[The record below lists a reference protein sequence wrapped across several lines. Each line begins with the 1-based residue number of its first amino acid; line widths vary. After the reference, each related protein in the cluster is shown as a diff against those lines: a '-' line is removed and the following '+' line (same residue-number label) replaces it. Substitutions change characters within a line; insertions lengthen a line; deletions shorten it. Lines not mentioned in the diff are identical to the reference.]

1 LISIESQKETTM
13 ETNDTA
19 TTEYKP
25 RDYSLER
32 WIVRLLLLLFFL
44 PFVAQAQETTTLAN
58 NEGAGLLLK
67 TATPGTY
74 AIVPAVKSE
83 VRITVTGPIV
93 RTTVTQTFHNSTG
106 RCVEGLYVYP
116 LPELGAVDTL
126 KMTIG
131 SRVIVG
137 EIRERE
143 QARKEYEQAKSE
155 GRKAALVEQQRPNV
169 FTTSVSSVMPDEDAI
184 IEIAYQETARYEN
197 GEYRLRFPMV
207 VAPRYTPARTFAA
220 SVAAKLPFTPQ
231 SSSNN
236 NGGTIALSVDLQP
249 GYSVRNIVSAQAKS
263 ETLGNRH
270 YRVTADSSTL
280 NAEHD
285 FELSWQ
291 PDLGANPDATVL
303 TEKLGEDTYAL
314 IMVTPPARSAV
325 RLPRETIFI
334 IDSSGSMEG
343 ASMQQAKAALLLALD
358 DLKSGDKFNIIDF
371 DSTAR
376 PLFNDSKFADASSIG
391 TAKEFVEKITADG
404 GTEMRSALQLAM
416 PEHPTTP
423 SGTVRQVIFMTDGQ
437 VSNEQELFS
446 FIHARLGESR
456 LFTVGIGAAPN
467 SHFMRN
473 AARFGRGTFTYI
485 GDVQQ
490 VQERMSELFAKLD
503 APVMTS
509 IAVHSSASIAE
520 SWPERIPDLYR
531 GEPLVVAMRV
541 SAATANA
548 KVTLHGNIG
557 NEKWS
562 KELTLPTAGSND
574 GIARLWGREKIESL
588 MDHITD
594 GNDPKNV
601 EAAVIEVA
609 LQHHLVSQYTSLVA
623 IDQTPQGLNAS
634 CKAEPLPMGNS
645 PDHDD
650 PGTLPQT
657 ATPAAMLL
665 MIGGAIA
672 GLALIALRFTK

>member
-1 LISIESQKETTM
+1 MSKETTM

-19 TTEYKP
+19 NTEYKS

-32 WIVRLLLLLFFL
+32 WIVRLLLLLFLL
-44 PFVAQAQETTTLAN
+44 PFVAQAQETTTLAT

-93 RTTVTQTFHNSTG
+93 RTTVTQTFHNTTG

-116 LPELGAVDTL
+116 LPELSAVDTL

-155 GRKAALVEQQRPNV
+155 GRKAALIEQQRPNV
-169 FTTSVSSVMPDEDAI
+169 FTTSVSSVMPDEDAT
-184 IEIAYQETARYEN
+184 IEIAYQEMAQYEN

-207 VAPRYTPARTFAA
+207 VAPRYTPDRTFAA

-249 GYSVRNIVSAQAKS
+249 GYSVRNIASVQQVKS

-280 NAEHD
+280 NAAHD

-291 PDLGANPDATVL
+291 PDLGTNPDATIL
-303 TEKLGEDTYAL
+303 TEKLGDDTYAL

-343 ASMQQAKAALLLALD
+343 ASMQQAKSALLLALG

-376 PLFNDSKFADASSIG
+376 PLFTDSRFADSQSIAA
-391 TAKEFVEKITADG
+391 AKEFVDKISADG
-404 GTEMRSALQLAM
+404 GTEMLSALQLAM
-416 PEHPTTP
+416 PEHPSTP

-446 FIHARLGESR
+446 FIHTRLGESR

-509 IAVHSSASIAE
+509 ISVHSSDSIAE
-520 SWPERIPDLYR
+520 SWPERVPDLYR

-541 SAATANA
+541 HDTNATI
-548 KVTLHGNIG
+548 KLQGSIG
-557 NEKWS
+557 TETWS
-562 KELTLPTAGSND
+562 KELTLPATGGSEA
-574 GIARLWGREKIESL
+574 IARLWGREKIESL
-588 MDHITD
+588 MDHISD
-594 GNDPKNV
+594 GSDAQGV
-601 EAAVIEVA
+601 EAAVISVA

-634 CKAEPLPMGNS
+634 CKAEPLPDANA

-650 PGTLPQT
+650 AGTLPQT
-657 ATPAAMLL
+657 ATPAGLL
-665 MIGGAIA
+665 LLIGGVIA
-672 GLALIALRFTK
+672 GLALVALRFTR

>member
-1 LISIESQKETTM
+1 METT
-13 ETNDTA
+13 DTA
-19 TTEYKP
+19 NTEYKP

-32 WIVRLLLLLFFL
+32 WIVRLLLLLFLL
-44 PFVAQAQETTTLAN
+44 PFVAQAQETTTLDK

-83 VRITVTGPIV
+83 VHITVTGPIV

-116 LPELGAVDTL
+116 LPELSAVDTL

-131 SRVIVG
+131 SRLIVG

-169 FTTSVSSVMPDEDAI
+169 FETSVSSVMPDDDVV
-184 IEIAYQETARYEN
+184 IEIAYQEMARYEN

-207 VAPRYTPARTFAA
+207 VAKRYSPVRT
-220 SVAAKLPFTPQ
+220 TPQ
-231 SSSNN
+231 IIEKAVPPCCTEASHV
-236 NGGTIALSVDLQP
+236 ALSVDLQP
-249 GYSVRNIVSAQAKS
+249 GYSVRNIASAQQVKS

-270 YRVTADSSTL
+270 YRVTADSTTL
-280 NAEHD
+280 DAEHD

-291 PDLGANPDATVL
+291 PDLGANPEATVL
-303 TEKLGEDTYAL
+303 TEKLGEETYAL
-314 IMVTPPARSAV
+314 IMVTPPARSSV

-371 DSTAR
+371 DSDAR
-376 PLFNDSKFADASSIG
+376 PLFSDSKFADASTIAE
-391 TAKEFVEKITADG
+391 AKSFVEKITADG
-404 GTEMRSALQLAM
+404 GTEMLKALQLAM
-416 PEHPTTP
+416 PEHPSTT

-437 VSNEQELFS
+437 VSNEQQLFS

-509 IAVHSSASIAE
+509 IAVHSNDSIAE

-541 SAATANA
+541 HDANA
-548 KVTLHGNIG
+548 KITLHGSIG
-557 NEKWS
+557 NEAWS
-562 KELTLPTAGSND
+562 KELTLPAAVDTND

-588 MDHITD
+588 MDRITD
-594 GNDPKNV
+594 GNNPNDV
-601 EAAVIEVA
+601 EAAVIAVA

-634 CKAEPLPMGNS
+634 CKAEPLPTGNA

-650 PGTLPQT
+650 TGTLPQT
-657 ATPAAMLL
+657 ATPASLL
-665 MIGGAIA
+665 LLIGGAIT
-672 GLALIALRFTK
+672 GLALVALRFTR

>member
-1 LISIESQKETTM
+1 M

-19 TTEYKP
+19 NTEYKP

-83 VRITVTGPIV
+83 VRMTVTGPIV

-116 LPELGAVDTL
+116 LPELSAVDTL

-169 FTTSVSSVMPDEDAI
+169 FTTSVSSVMPDEDVI
-184 IEIAYQETARYEN
+184 IEIAYQEMARYEN

-220 SVAAKLPFTPQ
+220 SVAAKLPFTPP
-231 SSSNN
+231 SGSNN

-249 GYSVRNIVSAQAKS
+249 GYSVRNIVSAQQVKS

-280 NAEHD
+280 NAAHD

-291 PDLGANPDATVL
+291 PDLGTNPEATVL

-358 DLKSGDKFNIIDF
+358 DLKTGDKFNIIDF

-376 PLFNDSKFADASSIG
+376 PLFSDSKFVDTQSITEAG
-391 TAKEFVEKITADG
+391 SFVEKINADG
-404 GTEMRSALQLAM
+404 GTEMLGALQLAM
-416 PEHPTTP
+416 PEHPSTP

-446 FIHARLGESR
+446 FIHGRLGESR

-509 IAVHSSASIAE
+509 ITVHSSESIAE
-520 SWPERIPDLYR
+520 SWPERVPDLYR
-531 GEPLVVAMRV
+531 GEPLVVAMRIHD
-541 SAATANA
+541 ANA
-548 KVTLHGNIG
+548 KITLHGSIG

-562 KELTLPTAGSND
+562 KELTLPAAGANE

-594 GNDPKNV
+594 GSDPNGV
-601 EAAVIEVA
+601 EAAVIGVA

-623 IDQTPQGLNAS
+623 IDQSPQGLNAS
-634 CKAEPLPMGNS
+634 CKAEPLPDPNS

-650 PGTLPQT
+650 AGTLPQT
-657 ATPAAMLL
+657 ATPAGLL
-665 MIGGAIA
+665 VLIGGAIA
-672 GLALIALRFTK
+672 GLALVALRFTR

>member
-1 LISIESQKETTM
+1 M

-44 PFVAQAQETTTLAN
+44 PFVAQAQETTTLAA

-93 RTTVTQTFHNSTG
+93 RTTVTQTFHNTTG

-116 LPELGAVDTL
+116 LPELSAVDTL

-169 FTTSVSSVMPDEDAI
+169 FTTSVSSMMLDEDAI
-184 IEIAYQETARYEN
+184 IEIAYQEMAQYEN
-197 GEYRLRFPMV
+197 GEYRLRYPMV
-207 VAPRYTPARTFAA
+207 VAPRYTPAHS
-220 SVAAKLPFTPQ
+220 SVAAKLPFTPC
-231 SSSNN
+231 SSNN

-249 GYSVRNIVSAQAKS
+249 GYSVRNIASAQQVKS

-280 NAEHD
+280 NATHD
-285 FELSWQ
+285 FDLSWQ
-291 PDLGANPDATVL
+291 PDLGTNPEATVL
-303 TEKLGEDTYAL
+303 TEKLGEETYAL
-314 IMVTPPARSAV
+314 VMVTPPARSAV

-343 ASMQQAKAALLLALD
+343 ASMQQAKAALLLALG

-371 DSTAR
+371 DSMAR
-376 PLFNDSKFADASSIG
+376 PLFSDSRFADASSIAS
-391 TAKEFVEKITADG
+391 AKSFVEKIDADG
-404 GTEMRSALQLAM
+404 GTEMLKALQLAM
-416 PEHPTTP
+416 PEHPTP

-437 VSNEQELFS
+437 VGNEQELFS
-446 FIHARLGESR
+446 FIHSRLGESR

-490 VQERMSELFAKLD
+490 VQERMSELFGKLD

-509 IAVHSSASIAE
+509 ISVHSTDSTAE
-520 SWPERIPDLYR
+520 SWPERVPDLYR

-541 SAATANA
+541 HDANA
-548 KVTLHGNIG
+548 KITLRGNIG
-557 NEKWS
+557 NETWS
-562 KELTLPTAGSND
+562 KELTLPAAGGND

-588 MDHITD
+588 MDHLSD
-594 GNDPKNV
+594 GSNPSGV
-601 EAAVIEVA
+601 ESAVIAVA

-634 CKAEPLPMGNS
+634 CKAELLPASNGA
-645 PDHDD
+645 DVDAD
-650 PGTLPQT
+650 GTLPQT
-657 ATPAAMLL
+657 ATPAGLL
-665 MIGGAIA
+665 LLIGAS
-672 GLALIALRFTK
+672 LTTVALIAMKLTK

>member
-1 LISIESQKETTM
+1 M

-32 WIVRLLLLLFFL
+32 WIVRLLLLLFLL
-44 PFVAQAQETTTLAN
+44 PFVAQAQETTTLAT

-93 RTTVTQTFHNSTG
+93 RTTVTQTFHNTTG

-116 LPELGAVDTL
+116 LPELSAVDTL

-169 FTTSVSSVMPDEDAI
+169 FTTSVSGVMPGDDTI
-184 IEIAYQETARYEN
+184 IEIAYQEMAQYEN

-207 VAPRYTPARTFAA
+207 VAPRYTPAHT
-220 SVAAKLPFTPQ
+220 SVTAKLPFTP
-231 SSSNN
+231 SGSNN

-270 YRVTADSSTL
+270 YRITADSSTL
-280 NAEHD
+280 DASHD

-291 PDLGANPDATVL
+291 PDLGTNPDATVL
-303 TEKLGEDTYAL
+303 TEKLGEETYAL
-314 IMVTPPARSAV
+314 VMVTPPARSSV

-343 ASMQQAKAALLLALD
+343 ASMQQAKAALLLALG
-358 DLKSGDKFNIIDF
+358 DLKPGDKFNIIDF
-371 DSTAR
+371 DSMAR
-376 PLFNDSKFADASSIG
+376 PLFSDSRFADASSIAS
-391 TAKEFVEKITADG
+391 AKTFVEKIDADG
-404 GTEMRSALQLAM
+404 GTEMLKALQLAM

-437 VSNEQELFS
+437 VGNEQELFS

-490 VQERMSELFAKLD
+490 VQERMSELFGKLD

-509 IAVHSSASIAE
+509 ISVHSSDSIAE
-520 SWPERIPDLYR
+520 SWPERVPDLYR

-541 SAATANA
+541 HDANA
-548 KVTLHGNIG
+548 KITLHGSIG

-562 KELTLPTAGSND
+562 KELTLPAAGGSD

-588 MDHITD
+588 MDHLSD
-594 GNDPKNV
+594 GSDPSGV
-601 EAAVIEVA
+601 EAAVIAVA

-623 IDQTPQGLNAS
+623 IDQMPQGLNAS
-634 CKAEPLPMGNS
+634 CKAELLPAGDS
-645 PDHDD
+645 TAADAD
-650 PGTLPQT
+650 GTLPQT
-657 ATPAAMLL
+657 ATPAGLLL
-665 MIGGAIA
+665 MIGASLTA
-672 GLALIALRFTK
+672 VALIAMKLTK

>member
-1 LISIESQKETTM
+1 M

-19 TTEYKP
+19 TTDYKP

-32 WIVRLLLLLFFL
+32 WIVRLLLLLFLL

-74 AIVPAVKSE
+74 AIVPAVRSE

-106 RCVEGLYVYP
+106 RCVEGLYIYP
-116 LPELGAVDTL
+116 LPELSAVDTL

-143 QARKEYEQAKSE
+143 QARKEYEQARSE

-207 VAPRYTPARTFAA
+207 VAPRYTPMRTFAT
-220 SVAAKLPFTPQ
+220 SVAAKLPSTP

-249 GYSVRNIVSAQAKS
+249 GYSVRNIVSAQAES
-263 ETLGNRH
+263 ETLGHRH

-280 NAEHD
+280 SAEHD

-291 PDLGANPDATVL
+291 PDLGANPDATLL
-303 TEKLGEDTYAL
+303 TEKLGEETYAL

-343 ASMQQAKAALLLALD
+343 ASMEQAKAALLLALD

-376 PLFNDSKFADASSIG
+376 PLFTDSKFADASSIG

-416 PEHPTTP
+416 PEHLTTP

-509 IAVHSSASIAE
+509 IQVRSSDSIAE
-520 SWPERIPDLYR
+520 SWPERIPDLYL

-541 SAATANA
+541 HDANA
-548 KVTLHGNIG
+548 KITLHGSIG
-557 NEKWS
+557 NEKWT
-562 KELTLPTAGSND
+562 KDLTLPTAGDTNN

-588 MDHITD
+588 MDHLTD
-594 GNDPKNV
+594 GSDPNSV
-601 EAAVIEVA
+601 EAAVIGVA

-634 CKAEPLPMGNS
+634 CKAEPLPTGNS

-657 ATPAAMLL
+657 ATPAGLL
-665 MIGGAIA
+665 TMIGGAIA

>member
-1 LISIESQKETTM
+1 M
-13 ETNDTA
+13 ETNATA

-25 RDYSLER
+25 RDYRLER
-32 WIVRLLLLLFFL
+32 WIVMLLSLLFFL
-44 PFVAQAQETTTLAN
+44 PFVADAQETTTLDK

-116 LPELGAVDTL
+116 LPELSAVDTL

-143 QARKEYEQAKSE
+143 QARKDYEQAKSE
-155 GRKAALVEQQRPNV
+155 GRKAALVEQQRPNA
-169 FTTSVSSVMPDEDAI
+169 FTTSVSSVMPYEDAI
-184 IEIAYQETARYEN
+184 IEIAYQEMARYEN

-207 VAPRYTPARTFAA
+207 VAPRYTPERTFAA

-236 NGGTIALSVDLQP
+236 HGGTIALSVDLQP
-249 GYSVRNIVSAQAKS
+249 GYSVRNIASAQQVKS

-280 NAEHD
+280 ESGHD

-291 PDLGANPDATVL
+291 PDLGTNPDATVL
-303 TEKLGEDTYAL
+303 TEKLGDDTYAL
-314 IMVTPPARSAV
+314 IMVTPPAHSAV

-376 PLFNDSKFADASSIG
+376 PLFSDSKFADASSIAQ
-391 TAKEFVEKITADG
+391 AKEFVDTIKADG
-404 GTEMRSALQLAM
+404 GTEMLAALQLAI
-416 PEHPTTP
+416 PERPSTP

-437 VSNEQELFS
+437 VSNEQELFT
-446 FIHARLGESR
+446 FIHTRLGESR

-509 IAVHSSASIAE
+509 ININSSDASAE
-520 SWPERIPDLYR
+520 SWPERVPDLYR

-541 SAATANA
+541 HEANA
-548 KVTLHGNIG
+548 KITLHGSIG
-557 NEKWS
+557 NETWS
-562 KELTLPTAGSND
+562 KELTLPAGGANA
-574 GIARLWGREKIESL
+574 GLARLWGREKIESL
-588 MDHITD
+588 MDHIA
-594 GNDPKNV
+594 GGSDPQGV
-601 EAAVIEVA
+601 EAAVIAVA
-609 LQHHLVSQYTSLVA
+609 LQHHLVSRYTSLVA
-623 IDQTPQGLNAS
+623 IDQTPQALNAT
-634 CKAEPLPMGNS
+634 CKAEPLPDANS
-645 PDHDD
+645 PAHDD

-657 ATPAAMLL
+657 ATPAALLL

>member
-1 LISIESQKETTM
+1 METT
-13 ETNDTA
+13 DTA
-19 TTEYKP
+19 NTEYKP

-116 LPELGAVDTL
+116 LPELSAVDTL

-169 FTTSVSSVMPDEDAI
+169 FTTSVSSVMPDEDAV
-184 IEIAYQETARYEN
+184 IEIAYQEMAQYEN

-207 VAPRYTPARTFAA
+207 VAPRYTPSHKSAA
-220 SVAAKLPFTPQ
+220 SVAAKLPFTP
-231 SSSNN
+231 SGSNN

-249 GYSVRNIVSAQAKS
+249 GYSVRNIASAQQVKS

-280 NAEHD
+280 NADHD
-285 FELSWQ
+285 FELTWQ
-291 PDLGANPDATVL
+291 PDLGTNPEATVL
-303 TEKLGEDTYAL
+303 TEKLGEETYAL
-314 IMVTPPARSAV
+314 IMVTPPARSSV

-371 DSTAR
+371 DSMAR
-376 PLFNDSKFADASSIG
+376 PLFSDSKFADASSIG
-391 TAKEFVEKITADG
+391 EAKSFVEKIDADG
-404 GTEMRSALQLAM
+404 GTEMLKALQLAM
-416 PEHPTTP
+416 PEHPTTA
-423 SGTVRQVIFMTDGQ
+423 SGAVRQVIFMTDGQ
-437 VSNEQELFS
+437 VGNEQELFS
-446 FIHARLGESR
+446 FIHSRLGESR

-490 VQERMSELFAKLD
+490 VQERMSELFGKLD

-509 IAVHSSASIAE
+509 ISVHSNDSIAE
-520 SWPERIPDLYR
+520 SWPERVPDLYR

-541 SAATANA
+541 HDANA
-548 KVTLHGNIG
+548 KITLHGNIG
-557 NEKWS
+557 NEQWS
-562 KELTLPTAGSND
+562 KELTLPAALPAVDNTND

-594 GNDPKNV
+594 GSDPKGV
-601 EAAVIEVA
+601 EAAVIAVA

-634 CKAEPLPMGNS
+634 CKAEPLPTGNTT
-645 PDHDD
+645 DADAD
-650 PGTLPQT
+650 GTLPQT
-657 ATPAAMLL
+657 ATPAGLL
-665 MIGGAIA
+665 LLIGASLVGVS
-672 GLALIALRFTK
+672 LIALRFVR

>member
-1 LISIESQKETTM
+1 M

-19 TTEYKP
+19 NTEYKP

-44 PFVAQAQETTTLAN
+44 PFVAQAQETTTLDK

-93 RTTVTQTFHNSTG
+93 RTTVTQTFHNTTG

-116 LPELGAVDTL
+116 LPELSAVDTL

-169 FTTSVSSVMPDEDAI
+169 FTTSVSSVMPDEDAV
-184 IEIAYQETARYEN
+184 IEIAYQEMAHYEN

-207 VAPRYTPARTFAA
+207 VAPRYTPSHTSAA
-220 SVAAKLPFTPQ
+220 SVIAKLPFTP

-249 GYSVRNIVSAQAKS
+249 GYSVRNIASAQPVKS

-280 NAEHD
+280 NADHD
-285 FELSWQ
+285 FELTWQ
-291 PDLGANPDATVL
+291 PDLGTNPEATVL
-303 TEKLGEDTYAL
+303 TEKLGEETYAL

-358 DLKSGDKFNIIDF
+358 DLKSGDKFNIVDF
-371 DSTAR
+371 DSMAR
-376 PLFNDSKFADASSIG
+376 PLFSDSSFADAPSIAA
-391 TAKEFVEKITADG
+391 AKSFVEKIDADG
-404 GTEMRSALQLAM
+404 GTEMLKALQLAM

-423 SGTVRQVIFMTDGQ
+423 SGIVRQVIFMTDGQ
-437 VSNEQELFS
+437 VGNEQELFS
-446 FIHARLGESR
+446 FIHSRLGESR

-490 VQERMSELFAKLD
+490 VQERMSELFSKLD

-509 IAVHSSASIAE
+509 INVHSNDSIAE
-520 SWPERIPDLYR
+520 SWPERVPDLYR

-541 SAATANA
+541 HDANA
-548 KVTLHGNIG
+548 KITLHGSIG
-557 NEKWS
+557 NETWS
-562 KELTLPTAGSND
+562 KELTLPAALPAVDNTND

-588 MDHITD
+588 MDHLSD
-594 GNDPKNV
+594 GSDPKGV
-601 EAAVIEVA
+601 EAAVIAVA

-634 CKAEPLPMGNS
+634 CKAEPLPTGNA
-645 PDHDD
+645 PDADAD
-650 PGTLPQT
+650 GTLPQT
-657 ATPAAMLL
+657 ATPAGLL
-665 MIGGAIA
+665 LLIGGAIA
-672 GLALIALRFTK
+672 GLALVALRFTR

>member
-44 PFVAQAQETTTLAN
+44 PFVANAQETTTLAN

-83 VRITVTGPIV
+83 VRITVTGAIV
-93 RTTVTQTFHNSTG
+93 RTVVTQTFHNSTG

-116 LPELGAVDTL
+116 LPELSAVDSL

-137 EIRERE
+137 EIREHW

-155 GRKAALVEQQRPNV
+155 GRKAALVEQQRPNA
-169 FTTSVSSVMPDEDAI
+169 FSTSVSSVMPDEDVV
-184 IEIAYQETARYEN
+184 IEIAYQEMARYEN

-207 VAPRYTPARTFAA
+207 VAKRYSPVQT
-220 SVAAKLPFTPQ
+220 TPQ
-231 SSSNN
+231 IIEKAVPVCCTEASHVSL
-236 NGGTIALSVDLQP
+236 TVDLQP

-291 PDLGANPDATVL
+291 PDLGTNPDATVL
-303 TEKLGEDTYAL
+303 TEKLGDDTYAL

-343 ASMQQAKAALLLALD
+343 ASMQQAKAALLLALG

-376 PLFNDSKFADASSIG
+376 PLFTDSKFAGASSIG

-404 GTEMRSALQLAM
+404 GTEMRSALELAM

-509 IAVHSSASIAE
+509 IQVHSTDSIAE
-520 SWPERIPDLYR
+520 SWPERVPDLYR

-548 KVTLHGNIG
+548 KITLHGNIG

-562 KELTLPTAGSND
+562 KELTLPAAVAND

-594 GNDPKNV
+594 GSDPNGV
-601 EAAVIEVA
+601 EAAVIAVA

-634 CKAEPLPMGNS
+634 CKAEPLPTGNS

-657 ATPAAMLL
+657 ATPAGLL
-665 MIGGAIA
+665 LLIGGVIA
-672 GLALIALRFTK
+672 GLALVALRFTR

>member
-1 LISIESQKETTM
+1 M

-25 RDYSLER
+25 RDYRLER
-32 WIVRLLLLLFFL
+32 WIVMLLSLLFFL
-44 PFVAQAQETTTLAN
+44 PFVADAQETTLAT

-93 RTTVTQTFHNSTG
+93 RTTVTQTFHNTTG

-116 LPELGAVDTL
+116 LPELSAVDTL

-207 VAPRYTPARTFAA
+207 VAPRYTPPRTFPAA
-220 SVAAKLPFTPQ
+220 VAAKLPFTPQ
-231 SSSNN
+231 SSSGN

-249 GYSVRNIVSAQAKS
+249 GYSVRNIASAQQVKL

-270 YRVTADSSTL
+270 YRVTADGSTL
-280 NAEHD
+280 DAAHD

-291 PDLGANPDATVL
+291 PDLGTNPDATVL

-314 IMVTPPARSAV
+314 IMVTPPAQSSV

-343 ASMQQAKAALLLALD
+343 ASMEQAKAALLLALD
-358 DLKSGDKFNIIDF
+358 DLKPGDKFNIIDF
-371 DSTAR
+371 DSSAR
-376 PLFNDSKFADASSIG
+376 PLFEDSKFADASSIG
-391 TAKEFVEKITADG
+391 SAKEFIDTIKADG
-404 GTEMRSALQLAM
+404 GTEMLGALQLAM
-416 PEHPTTP
+416 PERPATS

-446 FIHARLGESR
+446 FIHSRLGESR

-490 VQERMSELFAKLD
+490 VQERMSELFSKLD

-509 IAVHSSASIAE
+509 INVHSSDASAE
-520 SWPERIPDLYR
+520 SWPERVPDLYR

-541 SAATANA
+541 HEANA
-548 KVTLHGNIG
+548 KITLHGSIG
-557 NEKWS
+557 NETWS
-562 KELTLPTAGSND
+562 KELTLPAAGDANE

-588 MDHITD
+588 MDHIAG
-594 GNDPKNV
+594 GNDPTGV
-601 EAAVIEVA
+601 EAAVIAVA

-623 IDQTPQGLNAS
+623 IDQTPQGLNAT
-634 CKAEPLPMGNS
+634 CKAEPLPNANG

-657 ATPAAMLL
+657 ATPAGLLLLIGASLTAVALVAMK
-665 MIGGAIA
+665 
-672 GLALIALRFTK
+672 FVK

>member
-1 LISIESQKETTM
+1 MSKETTM
-13 ETNDTA
+13 ETNDSA
-19 TTEYKP
+19 NTEYKP

-32 WIVRLLLLLFFL
+32 WIVRLLLLLFLLPFL
-44 PFVAQAQETTTLAN
+44 PSVAQAQETTTLAT

-93 RTTVTQTFHNSTG
+93 RTTVTQTFHNTTG

-116 LPELGAVDTL
+116 LPELSAADTL

-137 EIRERE
+137 EIHERE

-169 FTTSVSSVMPDEDAI
+169 FTTSVSSVMPDEDAV
-184 IEIAYQETARYEN
+184 IEIAYQEMAQYEN

-207 VAPRYTPARTFAA
+207 VAPRYTPDRTFAA

-231 SSSNN
+231 SSSNL

-249 GYSVRNIVSAQAKS
+249 GYSVRNIASVQQVKS

-280 NAEHD
+280 NAAHD

-291 PDLGANPDATVL
+291 PDLGTNPDATIL
-303 TEKLGEDTYAL
+303 TEKLGDDTYAL

-343 ASMQQAKAALLLALD
+343 ASMQQARSALLLALG

-376 PLFNDSKFADASSIG
+376 PLFTDSKFADASSIAA
-391 TAKEFVEKITADG
+391 AKEFVDKISADG
-404 GTEMRSALQLAM
+404 GTEMLSALQLAM
-416 PEHPTTP
+416 PEHPSTP

-446 FIHARLGESR
+446 FIHTRLGESR

-509 IAVHSSASIAE
+509 ITVHSSDTIAE
-520 SWPERIPDLYR
+520 SWPERVPDLYR

-541 SAATANA
+541 HDTNA
-548 KVTLHGNIG
+548 KITLHGSIG

-562 KELTLPTAGSND
+562 KELTLPAAGGSEA
-574 GIARLWGREKIESL
+574 IARLWGREKIESL
-588 MDHITD
+588 MDHVSD
-594 GNDPKNV
+594 GSDPSGV
-601 EAAVIEVA
+601 EAAVIAVA
-609 LQHHLVSQYTSLVA
+609 LRHHLVSQYTSLVA

-634 CKAEPLPMGNS
+634 CKAEPLPDANA

-650 PGTLPQT
+650 AGTLPQT
-657 ATPAAMLL
+657 ATPAGLL
-665 MIGGAIA
+665 LLIGGSIA
-672 GLALIALRFTK
+672 GLALVALRFTK